1 VSRYLALCLAVCLAA
16 RVASAEPL
24 NPSELAQVKAAEE
37 ARIQAI
43 ASVYGAVVAIYGN
56 DRQGGGSG
64 VLFDESGYALTNHH
78 VVAAAGVNGWAGL
91 ADGKLYRWRLIGTD
105 PGGDVAIIQLQGQDK
120 FPTAPL
126 GDSSKVRVGD
136 FAMAMGNPFV
146 LAEDQRPTVTLGI
159 VSGVERFQPGSGMNQ
174 LVYGNCIQVD
184 SSINPGNSGGPLFN
198 LRGQVIGINGR
209 GSFEERGRVNVG
221 LGYAISANQCRTFV
235 PELLSTKIAQ
245 HGTLDAVFGTREGKV
260 ICHTLNLD
268 APIARLGLQLG
279 DELLAF
285 EKQPIQTA
293 NQFTNLL
300 SMLPAGWPCEV
311 TFTREGSEPK
321 TVFVRLTALP
331 YESAR
336 PAPKPEEEEKG
347 PDEEKSRE
355 PEKPSGKEKESDDKK
370 PEEKKSEDKQPSEE
384 DARRGKGLPMP
395 MPMRRAPAIP
405 LHDAGKIRDA
415 ELNGEIARWA
425 LHRWRSAAKLATNE
439 GVAGI
444 RVIDEV
450 QRDGE
455 KVGSLEALLARDGKC
470 VVRYDV
476 SGKKMSI
483 GFDGETF
490 WQISDDRTQPISQ
503 AKALRDAFFLQA
515 FIMAQCLKNDAFAGL
530 GKLTLDGS
538 DKAAQRPAFRL
549 KLIDDASEE
558 TYLWFSV
565 FGSEGRPDIRL
576 LKAGAAIDDD
586 DPLPNVRFVDWQTVA
601 GMELPR
607 TRQMIRGLGEIV
619 ERSLVNINCE
629 VREKM
634 EADSF
639 RADKP

>member
-1 VSRYLALCLAVCLAA
+1 MSRYLALCLAVCLGA
-16 RVASAEPL
+16 RVAWAEPL

-37 ARIQAI
+37 TRIQAI
-43 ASVYGAVVAIYGN
+43 QAVYGAVVAIYGN

-78 VVAAAGVNGWAGL
+78 VVAAAGVSGWAGL
-91 ADGKLYRWRLIGTD
+91 ADGKLYRWRLVGAD
-105 PGGDVAIIQLQGQDK
+105 PGGDVAIIQLQGKDR

-126 GDSSKVRVGD
+126 GDSTKVRVGD

-146 LAEDQRPTVTLGI
+146 LAEDQQPTVTLGI

-198 LRGQVIGINGR
+198 LHGQVIGINGR

-221 LGYAISANQCRTFV
+221 LGYAISANQCQTFV

-245 HGTLDAVFGTREGKV
+245 HGTLDAIFGTREGKV

-285 EKQPIQTA
+285 EKQPIRTA

-311 TFTREGSEPK
+311 TFTREGNEPR

-336 PAPKPEEEEKG
+336 PAPM
-347 PDEEKSRE
+347 PDEEKKRSQE
-355 PEKPSGKEKESDDKK
+355 EGKSEKPGEKEGEEKK
-370 PEEKKSEDKQPSEE
+370 PEDKGPSDEDRP
-384 DARRGKGLPMP
+384 RGKGPP

-415 ELNGEIARWA
+415 ELNGEIAHWTF
-425 LHRWRSAAKLATNE
+425 HRWQSAAKLGADR

-444 RVIDEV
+444 RYLDEV
-450 QRDGE
+450 RADEE
-455 KVGSLEALLARDGKC
+455 KIGSLEAFLARDGKC
-470 VVRYDV
+470 VVRYDL
-476 SGKKMSI
+476 SGKKMAI
-483 GFDGETF
+483 GFDGEAF
-490 WQISDDRTQPISQ
+490 WQTIDDKTQSISQ
-503 AKALRDAFFLQA
+503 AKALRNAYFLQA
-515 FIMAQCLKNDAFAGL
+515 FIVAQGFKSDALVGL
-530 GKLTLDGS
+530 GKLALDGS
-538 DKAAQRPAFRL
+538 DKAVQRPAFRL

-558 TYLWFSV
+558 TYLWLSV

-576 LKAGAAIDDD
+576 LKAGPAIDDD
-586 DPLPNVRFVDWQTVA
+586 DPLPNVRFVDWQSIA

-607 TRQMIRGLGEIV
+607 TREVIQGLGENV
-619 ERSLVNINCE
+619 EQTLANITCE
-629 VREKM
+629 VLKEV
-634 EADSF
+634 DPSSF